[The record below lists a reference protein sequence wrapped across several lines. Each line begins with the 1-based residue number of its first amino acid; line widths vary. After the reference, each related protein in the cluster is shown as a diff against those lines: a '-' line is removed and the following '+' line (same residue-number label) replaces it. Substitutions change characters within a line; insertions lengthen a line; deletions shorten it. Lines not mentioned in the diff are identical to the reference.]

1 MIMVPSVVYLTA
13 SIGRPKHVR
22 VMAGGLEG
30 DMFIGPKAEEHRGLL
45 NIRYPIEV
53 GCCGTSSMLRL
64 TLYPGWRK

>member
-1 MIMVPSVVYLTA
+1 MYVLNKTTTTKLLH

-30 DMFIGPKAEEHRGLL
+30 DVFLGPKAEEHRGLL

-53 GCCGTSSMLRL
+53 KSGVAL
-64 TLYPGWRK
+64 